1 MKLPLN
7 TYVRVHE
14 GNREWYGVI
23 TGYLSD
29 GSYQI
34 RVGGMDRQVTVPPHQ
49 ASLHPMF
56 VASGHVPTKCL
67 ALAVAVSNQDV
78 RYHIT
83 SVSNLNA
90 IHDQG
95 GLVPK
100 KQARGTFAGLDAAR
114 GAITFENIPDRIGKI
129 LKDQSSNPSF
139 AEIFD
144 KMHADALLGSKEE
157 FVYATRFPRTICFYA
172 YEIKTRS
179 NIDLNKLVVFKFSGR
194 GHTWY
199 KDLED
204 DAAEKT
210 LTMIASKEMQVACFK
225 PGKEVPDESPSSIEA
240 KDYLDKLTWTDCSQN
255 GWLNDVK
262 MSVRLAALS
271 SF

>member
-7 TYVRVHE
+7 TYVRVYE

-23 TGYLSD
+23 TGYLTD

-34 RVGGMDRQVTVPPHQ
+34 RVGGMDRQVTIPPHQ
-49 ASLHPMF
+49 VSLHPMF
-56 VASGHVPTKCL
+56 VASGHVPTECL
-67 ALAVAVSNQDV
+67 ALAIAVSNQDV

-83 SVSNLNA
+83 AVSNLEA
-90 IHDQG
+90 IDRQG

-114 GAITFENIPDRIGKI
+114 GANTLENIPDRIQKV
-129 LKDQSSNPSF
+129 LQLQALNPSF
-139 AEIFD
+139 AKNFD

-157 FVYATRFPRTICFYA
+157 FVYATKFPRTVCFYA
-172 YEIKTRS
+172 YEIKTGS
-179 NIDLNKLVVFKFSGR
+179 NIDLNKLVVFKFSGK

-199 KDLED
+199 KDFED

-210 LTMIASKEMQVACFK
+210 LTMIASKEMQIACFK
-225 PGKEVPDESPSSIEA
+225 PGKKVPDESPSTSEA
-240 KDYLDKLTWTDCSQN
+240 TDHLDSLKWIDCSQI
-255 GWLNDVK
+255 GWMTEIMLIVK
-262 MSVRLAALS
+262 MAALS
-271 SF
+271 F